1 MDAGVFDEVVF
12 NPPKRLLGLG
22 PGGGP
27 AGVVEVFPNK
37 ELPAGAGVAEALFPN
52 KLPPAAGLLAPAPN
66 NPLVADCPEVDDSVV
81 LFGV

>member
-1 MDAGVFDEVVF
+1 M
-12 NPPKRLLGLG
+12 
-22 PGGGP
+22 
-27 AGVVEVFPNK
+27 VEVFPNK